1 MITIVLGMHR
11 SGTSV
16 VAGILHFNKIIMGTY
31 DTFWPRPLPQNPKG
45 FYENYDFR
53 KINDTILTHSG
64 YKVKDY
70 KTIIPIPKVLKRAKM
85 IKTIQKYESIYEHW
99 GWKDPRTCLTISNW
113 IVILKELE
121 LIKKLK
127 IIFVSRSALSVARS
141 LEKRNALPLK
151 DGVRLWEIYTERAIN
166 FCESHNTPTIYLSF
180 EKILKNPSRQ
190 CKKLFKFLS
199 YPFDESVVEGFVDKN
214 ISTNNRGKSYD
225 LPKSILALENKI
237 EKLTLV

>member
-1 MITIVLGMHR
+1 MILY
-11 SGTSV
+11 
-16 VAGILHFNKIIMGTY
+16 L
-31 DTFWPRPLPQNPKG
+31 
-45 FYENYDFR
+45 
-53 KINDTILTHSG
+53 HSG
-64 YKVKDY
+64 YKAKDY

-166 FCESHNTPTIYLSF
+166 FCESHNTLIYLSF
-180 EKILKNPSRQ
+180 EKILKKP
-190 CKKLFKFLS
+190 FKAMQKTIQILVLS
-199 YPFDESVVEGFVDKN
+199 
-214 ISTNNRGKSYD
+214 
-225 LPKSILALENKI
+225 L
-237 EKLTLV
+237 